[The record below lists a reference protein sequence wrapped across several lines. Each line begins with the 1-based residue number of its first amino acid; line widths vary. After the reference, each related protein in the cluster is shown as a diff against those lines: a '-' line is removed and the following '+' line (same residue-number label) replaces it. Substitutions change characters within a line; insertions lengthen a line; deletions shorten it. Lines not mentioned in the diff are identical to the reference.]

1 MNVTKKI
8 YIYMKF
14 NNNKKSV
21 NSLLTLLFY
30 MNEKNNTVIMQTNYK

>member
-21 NSLLTLLFY
+21 NSFVNTPFY
-30 MNEKNNTVIMQTNYK
+30 MNEKTIQ

>member
-21 NSLLTLLFY
+21 NSFV
-30 MNEKNNTVIMQTNYK
+30 NTPFM

>member
-21 NSLLTLLFY
+21 NSFV
-30 MNEKNNTVIMQTNYK
+30 NTSFM